1 VHVNCASD
9 IKLFFQ
15 FLFDFPMYNELSFL
29 GEGTMEHGNL
39 HYHKIFN
46 DVQLGIGTW
55 AWGDKLYWG
64 FGKGY
69 DEKDLNDVFQV
80 CINKGVNFFDTA
92 DVYGM
97 GHSEKL
103 LGRAMKGRRDQ
114 FIVATKI
121 GWVDFDRKNQVS
133 QYDTVEKL
141 IAGVESNLERL
152 QTDYVDV
159 IQSHIDFREPNME
172 IFVEGF
178 QKLQAQGKV
187 RAYGVSTS
195 DFEYLKAFNADN
207 RASTLQIDYSI
218 LNRTPEKDIFP
229 YAQEKDLG
237 VLVRGP
243 MAMGTLTGKFSK
255 NTQFED
261 GDFRQSWIENEDEHK
276 IFLDDLEKVEQLKPL
291 ETEERSLAKLA
302 IQFVMHHP
310 AVTVAIPGAKRI
322 SQLKENV
329 RTAFLPDLTPEELA
343 LIDSITPPGG
353 GRKIWP
359 A

>member
-1 VHVNCASD
+1 MSE
-9 IKLFFQ
+9 IEKRI
-15 FLFDFPMYNELSFL
+15 L
-29 GEGTMEHGNL
+29 GKSGIEVT
-39 HYHKIFN
+39 KIGVGLWAIGG
-46 DVQLGIGTW
+46 DEWGEVDDRESLDMIDAALDLGI
-55 AWGDKLYWG
+55 
-64 FGKGY
+64 
-69 DEKDLNDVFQV
+69 
-80 CINKGVNFFDTA
+80 NFFDTA

-121 GWVDFDRKNQVS
+121 GWVGFDNKKQVS

-152 QTDYVDV
+152 QTEYVDLV
-159 IQSHIDFREPNME
+159 QCHIDFREANME

-195 DFEYLKAFNADN
+195 DFEYLQAFNDDN
-207 RASTLQIDYSI
+207 KAATLQIDYSI
-218 LNRTPEKDIFP
+218 LNRTPEENIFP
-229 YAQEKDLG
+229 YTIENNLG

-243 MAMGTLTGKFSK
+243 LAMGILTGKFSEDSR
-255 NTQFED
+255 FED
-261 GDFRQSWIENEDEHK
+261 GDFRQNWIENKDEHQ
-276 IFLDDLEKVEQLKPL
+276 IFLNDLEKVEKLKPL
-291 ETEERSLAKLA
+291 VNERSMAQLA
-302 IQFVMHHP
+302 IQFTMQHP
-310 AVTVAIPGAKRI
+310 AVTLAIPGAKRI

-329 RTAFLPDLTPEELA
+329 KAALMPELTPEELA
-343 LIDSITPPGG
+343 MIDSITPPGG